1 MAINLEK
8 DEYVI
13 FEVRKHWFTL
23 ILPGLFIIAAA
34 LIPVFVYSFFSILPI
49 QLESDYNLTI
59 LFLFL
64 YVNWIIVLWTI
75 SFFIW
80 TDYFLDV
87 WIITNKNLID
97 VEQIGVF
104 HREISTTRLSRIQDV
119 NSEVKG
125 LFPTFLNF
133 GNLSI
138 QTAGSNTEFKIVGID
153 NPIQVR
159 ENLEKAISQYNQT
172 IAHASL

>member
-8 DEYVI
+8 DEYVV

-23 ILPGLFIIAAA
+23 VVPGIFIIAGA
-34 LIPVFVYSFFSILPI
+34 LIPIFAYSFLSLLPFK
-49 QLESDYNLTI
+49 LESDYNLTI
-59 LFLFL
+59 LFIFL
-64 YVNWIIVLWTI
+64 YINWLIVLWVTA
-75 SFFIW
+75 FMIW

-159 ENLEKAISQYNQT
+159 ENLEKAISQYNQM
-172 IAHASL
+172 ISNSSL

>member
-1 MAINLEK
+1 
-8 DEYVI
+8 
-13 FEVRKHWFTL
+13 
-23 ILPGLFIIAAA
+23 
-34 LIPVFVYSFFSILPI
+34 ILPI
-49 QLESDYNLTI
+49 QVDSDYNLTI

-64 YVNWIIVLWTI
+64 YVNWILILWVI

-80 TDYFLDV
+80 TDYYLDV

-104 HREISTTRLSRIQDV
+104 HREISTTRLARIQDI

-125 LFPTFLNF
+125 LFQTFLNF

-138 QTAGSNTEFKIVGID
+138 QTAGSDMVFKIVGID

-159 ENLEKAISQYNQT
+159 ENLEKAISQYNRT
-172 IAHASL
+172 ISQSSL